1 MNINIIETIIM
12 IILPFANEF
21 ASILDESHIKCFDGL
36 YASIPNN
43 NKQKIIK
50 LLIDM
55 ISYIGIIVNTS
66 ISTYE
71 YGKIP
76 GIIKGFG
83 VLIISFFIPNL
94 SFHYLIDHI
103 CNSSDSTK
111 RLLFGLGL
119 IGILIGFEIAF
130 VEVLKIYIKENY

>member
-1 MNINIIETIIM
+1 MNYNIIETIIM
-12 IILPFANEF
+12 IVLPFTNEF
-21 ASILDESHIKCFDGL
+21 ASILEESHIKCFDGL

-66 ISTYE
+66 VSTNE

-76 GIIKGFG
+76 GILKGFG
-83 VLIISFFIPNL
+83 VLVISFFIPNL

-103 CNSSDSTK
+103 CNSSDSKK
-111 RLLFGLGL
+111 RLMFGLIL
-119 IGILIGFEIAF
+119 IGILIAFEFAYI
-130 VEVLKIYIKENY
+130 EILKIYIKKNY